1 MRETFVLSVVADA
14 ILVAATRNLGKRNDR
29 KSLGEAGRV
38 GEQLQNILLPWSSS
52 PNTIQLI
59 TSQKEALP
67 FSVDKRGVRGCNAFS
82 HQLAVDRQ
90 EPEVLGRCRCGKNK
104 YYNYVVADK

>member
-14 ILVAATRNLGKRNDR
+14 ILLAATRNLGKRNDR

-38 GEQLQNILLPWSSS
+38 SEQLQNILLPWSSS

-59 TSQKEALP
+59 TSEKEALP
-67 FSVDKRGVRGCNAFS
+67 FSVDKRGASCNKIQKLRSGLQSLLHQQS
-82 HQLAVDRQ
+82 HKK
-90 EPEVLGRCRCGKNK
+90 VLVAQGEACRLK
-104 YYNYVVADK
+104 